1 MIIHMIEDLSSS
13 WMPQDGGNYIVKI
26 FVWDGMDNPSPLSD
40 VTTNN
45 ISVG

>member
-1 MIIHMIEDLSSS
+1 MIEDLSSS

-26 FVWDGMDNPSPLSD
+26 SVWDGMDNPSPLSD

-45 ISVG
+45 ISIE